1 VSNNPFTPAEDQ
13 IIKQS
18 RGNLTNRQIA
28 EKLGRSLDSV
38 KKRIRILKLK
48 KEKNSP
54 AFPKEM
60 VDKIIALHGNGMT
73 SDQIAAI
80 VGKSPQGVRNKLR
93 LLGLGRQKL
102 ASRPP
107 QPKPKPIYK
116 GKTKPVYKIPEPKG
130 ERYMPDTLA
139 AVMAL
144 TTEQCRWPVGHPGK
158 AGFRFCRR
166 DRDGKLPYCEKHYK
180 RAYRLPQP
188 PEGVTPCPSP

>member
-1 VSNNPFTPAEDQ
+1 MSNNPFTPAEDQ

-38 KKRIRILKLK
+38 KKRIRTLKLK
-48 KEKNSP
+48 KEQNSP

-60 VDKIIALHGNGMT
+60 VDKIIRLHGEGKT
-73 SDQIAAI
+73 SYQIADI
-80 VGKSPQGVRNKLR
+80 VGKSASSVRNKMR
-93 LLGLGRQKL
+93 LLGLQRQKL
-102 ASRPP
+102 VSRPKE
-107 QPKPKPIYK
+107 PKPKPIYK
-116 GKTKPVYKIPEPKG
+116 GKTKPIYKIPEPKG

-166 DRDGKLPYCEKHYK
+166 DRHDKLPYCEKHYN

-188 PEGVTPCPSP
+188 PEENAPCP